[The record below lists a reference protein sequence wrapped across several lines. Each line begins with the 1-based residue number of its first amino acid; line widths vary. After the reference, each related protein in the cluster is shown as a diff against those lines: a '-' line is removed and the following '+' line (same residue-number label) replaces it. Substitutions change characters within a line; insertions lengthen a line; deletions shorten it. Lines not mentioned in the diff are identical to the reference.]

1 MSRMENLIAA
11 SGPVEERRF
20 SAASGPLLNGAL
32 APVRAAVFCG
42 ERALSPHNSVCA
54 FDPDALLTK
63 PHAALL
69 G

>member
-20 SAASGPLLNGAL
+20 SAASGPLLNVAL
-32 APVRAAVFCG
+32 APVRVAVFA
-42 ERALSPHNSVCA
+42 ESELYPHNSVCA